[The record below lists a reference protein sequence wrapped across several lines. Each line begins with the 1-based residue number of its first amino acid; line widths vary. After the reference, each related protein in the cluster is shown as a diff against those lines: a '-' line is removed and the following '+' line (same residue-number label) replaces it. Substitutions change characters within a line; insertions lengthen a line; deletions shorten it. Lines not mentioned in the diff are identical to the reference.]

1 MKNKMG
7 VDKNSFLYYTIDTK
21 KKKGID
27 SNDQRGKEGL

>member
-7 VDKNSFLYYTIDTK
+7 VDKNSFMHYTIDTK

-27 SNDQRGKEGL
+27 SND